1 MVGHTLNE
9 IKRGLSSQIYHN
21 SSVYW

>member
-9 IKRGLSSQIYHN
+9 IKRGLSEGCGLDAC
-21 SSVYW
+21 